1 MDANKKLEML
11 ELEFGLTINHAAE
24 VLEEYVNT
32 LTEKILVDAFNELSV
47 EDQMLV
53 LLSMLCETQPKFEK
67 GINKKLDD
75 NKTVFDFDFALD
87 HNLDDEMWE
96 ALQRLV
102 ERNQNYMKLYLVK
115 YFAIVFLLSLTAR
128 LILDY
133 KDNKSANV
141 DSNQPDS
148 TLTVKSDSTK
158 NIAKYLDFQK
168 KFVIFIIES
177 NYERWMFIICNQSGS
192 IGTSGMSYMVDIHN
206 GLSDI

>member
-75 NKTVFDFDFALD
+75 NKTVFDEDEMWED
-87 HNLDDEMWE
+87 HMWEDEMWE

-102 ERNQNYMKLYLVK
+102 ERN
-115 YFAIVFLLSLTAR
+115 
-128 LILDY
+128 
-133 KDNKSANV
+133 
-141 DSNQPDS
+141 
-148 TLTVKSDSTK
+148 
-158 NIAKYLDFQK
+158 
-168 KFVIFIIES
+168 
-177 NYERWMFIICNQSGS
+177 
-192 IGTSGMSYMVDIHN
+192 
-206 GLSDI
+206 

>member
-53 LLSMLCETQPKFEK
+53 LLGMVCETQPKFEK
-67 GINKKLDD
+67 DINKKLDD
-75 NKTVFDFDFALD
+75 NKNVFDFDFALD

-102 ERNQNYMKLYLVK
+102 E
-115 YFAIVFLLSLTAR
+115 
-128 LILDY
+128 
-133 KDNKSANV
+133 
-141 DSNQPDS
+141 
-148 TLTVKSDSTK
+148 K
-158 NIAKYLDFQK
+158 N
-168 KFVIFIIES
+168 
-177 NYERWMFIICNQSGS
+177 
-192 IGTSGMSYMVDIHN
+192 
-206 GLSDI
+206 